1 VNGEKAIRRSTVAAV
16 VLVAAVAAVASYE
29 HAYTVIAGHGEHGT
43 VARIYPLTIDGLIY
57 AASMVLMSAARRGVP
72 APALA
77 RWALAAGITA
87 TLAANVLAG
96 IAYGLLGAI
105 VAAWPAPALVISY
118 ELLMHLVRSAA
129 AADAHPDAPATAV
142 TDAPDAVPDAV
153 PDAPAASSNGSR
165 THGRTRDVA
174 TEAAAERRYADAP
187 LPSIRQIQREMHVG
201 AGRARVLRE
210 HLAALAGT
218 K

>member
-1 VNGEKAIRRSTVAAV
+1 MNGEKAIRRSTVAAV

-29 HAYTVIAGHGEHGT
+29 HAYTVIAGHGERGA

-57 AASMVLMSAARRGVP
+57 AASMVLMSAARRAVP

-129 AADAHPDAPATAV
+129 AADAHPDAYA
-142 TDAPDAVPDAV
+142 PDAV